1 MKKFKPVY
9 KYPLKKSDGWKNLT
23 GELPVKMTNDYLFR
37 ALLQSDNETLK
48 EILAAVL
55 HIDVRDIRS
64 ARIINEFL
72 LGEQIDEKEFVLDV
86 SVFLNDKENI
96 DLEMQVVREIFWQDR
111 SLSYICRSF
120 DSLNRGAAYDETKP
134 VKQVAFCDFTLFPDH
149 PEFCATFMMLN
160 EKKPEV
166 VYSEKFVI
174 TNIDLTRIDLA
185 TEEDKKNKIDQWAEF
200 FKAKTWEDMKMLAEK
215 NESIGR
221 AVSGVWQLTEEEK
234 IRRRCRAREEW
245 IINDNYKT
253 KKLKEQEEE
262 LRQKEAALK
271 QKDAVLSDQK
281 VIIEQLQAENERLK
295 NMMANKDDETS

>member
-1 MKKFKPVY
+1 
-9 KYPLKKSDGWKNLT
+9 
-23 GELPVKMTNDYLFR
+23 
-37 ALLQSDNETLK
+37 
-48 EILAAVL
+48 
-55 HIDVRDIRS
+55 
-64 ARIINEFL
+64 
-72 LGEQIDEKEFVLDV
+72 
-86 SVFLNDKENI
+86 
-96 DLEMQVVREIFWQDR
+96 MQVVRETFWCDR

-120 DSLNRGAAYDETKP
+120 DSLNRGAAYGEAKP
-134 VKQVAFCDFTLFPDH
+134 VRQVAFCDFTLFRDN

-160 EKKPEV
+160 EKKPEI

-234 IRRRCRAREEW
+234 IRQRCRAREEW

-295 NMMANKDDETS
+295 NMMANKNDGTS